1 MYLARLKLINL
12 AEESTFTLLRPIST
26 SGRLKLIN
34 LAEESTA
41 KMDALIQNGYNRL
54 NLINLA
60 EESTGSS
67 LPVR

>member
-1 MYLARLKLINL
+1 MYLA
-12 AEESTFTLLRPIST
+12 
-26 SGRLKLIN
+26 RLKLIN